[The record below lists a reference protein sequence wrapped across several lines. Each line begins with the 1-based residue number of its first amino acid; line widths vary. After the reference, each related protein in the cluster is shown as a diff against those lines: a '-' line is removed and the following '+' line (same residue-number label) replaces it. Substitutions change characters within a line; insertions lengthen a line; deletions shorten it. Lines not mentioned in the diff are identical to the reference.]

1 MTWILILAI
10 IVSLLLMLVILVQ
23 NPKGG
28 GLASN
33 FSQGNQIFGVEKT
46 TDIVERITWIGAIVI
61 VVISLVAASYNG
73 QRSKAAGSQPAA
85 EETSLPDVK
94 APRSTQLTKSVN
106 HLIKKEVAGDLFFLF
121 SISIA

>member
-1 MTWILILAI
+1 MTWILVLAI

-46 TDIVERITWIGAIVI
+46 TDIVEKITWIGALVI
-61 VVISLVAASYNG
+61 VVISLVAASYNSK
-73 QRSKAAGSQPAA
+73 RSSANKATQQV
-85 EETSLPDVK
+85 EETKLPDVK
-94 APRSTQLTKSVN
+94 APKAPR
-106 HLIKKEVAGDLFFLF
+106 
-121 SISIA
+121 

>member
-1 MTWILILAI
+1 MTWILIIGI
-10 IVSLLLMLVILVQ
+10 IISLLLMLVVLVQ

-46 TDIVERITWIGAIVI
+46 TDIVEKITWGGALLI

-73 QRSKAAGSQPAA
+73 SKRQQPKTQT
-85 EETSLPDVK
+85 EQTDNVPDVK
-94 APRSTQLTKSVN
+94 VP
-106 HLIKKEVAGDLFFLF
+106 KKP
-121 SISIA
+121 